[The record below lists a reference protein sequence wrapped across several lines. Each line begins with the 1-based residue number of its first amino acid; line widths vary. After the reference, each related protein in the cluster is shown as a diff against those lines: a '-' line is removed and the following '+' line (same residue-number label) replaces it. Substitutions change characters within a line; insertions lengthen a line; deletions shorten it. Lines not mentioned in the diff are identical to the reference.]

1 MYFYYS
7 NTSFTFPH
15 STDSPINT
23 NLIKSIKFIQES
35 YPPGNFLQTT
45 RLEDLI
51 LMPFQRK
58 RGTYIKDP
66 QAIVSIIGS
75 PQLLKITQSI
85 RKPPALFKMAQ
96 SFLLCLILAEVF
108 LALAIAS
115 ENTNTRHI
123 LHSNPPALSP
133 SVSLDSYK
141 AEAPSIRKLG
151 KHQPAAA
158 FNPSESPQLSNETNH
173 SSEQTTSNEQ
183 EIHLK
188 KNHHSIDRSVA
199 GGGVILGGLA
209 TTFLVAV
216 FCYIR
221 ATGRRKADSQI
232 TV

>member
-1 MYFYYS
+1 
-7 NTSFTFPH
+7 
-15 STDSPINT
+15 
-23 NLIKSIKFIQES
+23 
-35 YPPGNFLQTT
+35 
-45 RLEDLI
+45 
-51 LMPFQRK
+51 MPSQKK

-66 QAIVSIIGS
+66 QGIVSIIGS

-85 RKPPALFKMAQ
+85 RKPSALFKMGQ
-96 SFLLCLILAEVF
+96 SFLLCLILAEAF
-108 LALAIAS
+108 LALAMGS

-133 SVSLDSYK
+133 PISPDSYK

-221 ATGRRKADSQI
+221 ATGRHKSDSQI